1 MRAFVME
8 KLVDIVHFLHLEIH
22 EAFGAAGISG
32 APQDNNIMLWNAIIF
47 GLMLM
52 SIKFWC
58 FGLKHQFFYVRLVD
72 LFDFLFRRLPCSI
85 YVDVIY
91 LKFLSGFKI
100 YFDYYVWLGNK
111 VNNIDDYYFDYLWC
125 EDYKYIKVIFSD
137 CRETSASQPSGTY
150 MKIQLEHFQLDALQ
164 STKLQKASAVAELC

>member
-1 MRAFVME
+1 MNSKSKGMRAFVME

-72 LFDFLFRRLPCSI
+72 LFDFLFRR
-85 YVDVIY
+85 
-91 LKFLSGFKI
+91 
-100 YFDYYVWLGNK
+100 
-111 VNNIDDYYFDYLWC
+111 
-125 EDYKYIKVIFSD
+125 
-137 CRETSASQPSGTY
+137 
-150 MKIQLEHFQLDALQ
+150 
-164 STKLQKASAVAELC
+164 

>member
-1 MRAFVME
+1 ME

-32 APQDNNIMLWNAIIF
+32 APQDNNIMLWNAVIF

-72 LFDFLFRRLPCSI
+72 LFDFLFRRLLCSI

-91 LKFLSGFKI
+91 LKFLSCFKI
-100 YFDYYVWLGNK
+100 YFDYYVRLGNK

-137 CRETSASQPSGTY
+137 CRETSASQPRVYEDWITRNVADVVCIVFFY
-150 MKIQLEHFQLDALQ
+150 YQDLLD
-164 STKLQKASAVAELC
+164 

>member
-1 MRAFVME
+1 ME

-22 EAFGAAGISG
+22 EAFGAA
-32 APQDNNIMLWNAIIF
+32 
-47 GLMLM
+47 
-52 SIKFWC
+52 
-58 FGLKHQFFYVRLVD
+58 
-72 LFDFLFRRLPCSI
+72 
-85 YVDVIY
+85 
-91 LKFLSGFKI
+91 
-100 YFDYYVWLGNK
+100 GNK